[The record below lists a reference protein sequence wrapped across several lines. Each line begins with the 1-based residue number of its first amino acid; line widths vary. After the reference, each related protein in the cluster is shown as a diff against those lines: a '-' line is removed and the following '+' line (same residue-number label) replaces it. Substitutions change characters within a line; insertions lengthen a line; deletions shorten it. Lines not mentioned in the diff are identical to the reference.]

1 MINSVRNTVLA
12 YINKDNRGYVTPE
25 QFNLFAKQAQMDI
38 FEQYFYNYNN
48 TLVKQ
53 NARQSGSG
61 LADLAKRQSEVI
73 DTFST
78 LAILTPSTSLNYYYP
93 GQNPLNPNES
103 DYYLIDRI
111 TYDTRIEV
119 ERVSHNKILNLLNS
133 NITAPSLSYPV
144 YTMSDDGI
152 QVYPLSIPSAVPLA
166 ALEIQYIRYPR
177 DPKWTWD
184 ILANGEPLFNQGA
197 TDYQDFELPLSDEPM
212 LVNKILQYAGISI
225 REGEVIQTAKAD
237 EIQDKQEKQ

>member
-78 LAILTPSTSLNYYYP
+78 SSVLAPNALLLNYYYP
-93 GQNPLNPNES
+93 GQNPNDLTEGAF
-103 DYYLIDRI
+103 YLIDRI
-111 TYDTRIEV
+111 TYNTNIEA

-133 NITAPSLSYPV
+133 NLTAPTASYPV
-144 YTMSDDGI
+144 YTMDDTGI
-152 QVYPLSIPSAVPLA
+152 QVYPLSINGGLLSV
-166 ALEIQYIRYPR
+166 QYIRYPK
-177 DPKWTWD
+177 DPKWTWTT
-184 ILANGEPLFNQGA
+184 LSAGEPLFNQGA
-197 TDYQDFELPLSDEPM
+197 PDYQDFELPLSDEPM